1 MMITLYSFRHVAQ
14 RVLALLALASLNGC
28 AAGYYWQATAG
39 HLEIMNG
46 QESVATVL
54 EDPQLASPLRDRL
67 ELSQQALI
75 FAHETLYL
83 PDNGS
88 YTGYYDTG
96 APYVVW
102 NVVAAPELSLE
113 PRTWCF
119 PVTGCIA
126 YRGYFSEA
134 AAEKYAGQL
143 EARGDD
149 IYVGG
154 ITAYSTLGRFRD
166 PVLNT
171 MLNQP
176 EPDFVGLLFHELAHQ
191 RLYVQDD
198 SAFNEAYA
206 TAVEL
211 EGLRRWQILHAQ
223 PVAVDNDEQRAAA
236 VSLLRDTRKRL
247 KEIYASDRDASAK
260 RLAKQQVL
268 EDASEAYERLA
279 EEWQLAGKKNQPYAR
294 LFRQGLNNASL
305 AALATYD
312 DYVPAFNELL
322 QQCGAWLACFYY
334 RSEQIAALPPIERKA
349 RMQELLQAAA
359 NRKNDTPHTVVR

>member
-1 MMITLYSFRHVAQ
+1 MMITLNRFRYLPQ
-14 RVLALLALASLNGC
+14 SVLAVCAIASLNGC
-28 AAGYYWQATAG
+28 AAGYYWQASAG
-39 HLEIMNG
+39 HLKIVNG

-54 EDPQLASPLRDRL
+54 EDPQLAPPLRARL
-67 ELSQQALI
+67 ELSQQALV
-75 FAHETLYL
+75 FAHATLRL

-96 APYVVW
+96 AQYVVW
-102 NVVAAPELSLE
+102 NVFAAPELSLK

-119 PVTGCIA
+119 PVAGCIA
-126 YRGYFSEA
+126 YRGYFKEA
-134 AAEKYAGQL
+134 AARKYADRL
-143 EARGDD
+143 AARGDD

-198 SAFNEAYA
+198 SAFNEAFA
-206 TAVEL
+206 TAVEM
-211 EGLRRWQILHAQ
+211 EGLRRWQIQNGKL
-223 PVAVDNDEQRAAA
+223 AVVDDDDQRAAA
-236 VSLLRDTRKRL
+236 VRLLRNTRKRL
-247 KEIYASDRDASAK
+247 KVIYASDRDVSAQ
-260 RLAKQQVL
+260 RIAKQQVL
-268 EDASEAYERLA
+268 DDVRSDYEELA
-279 EEWQLAGKKNQPYAR
+279 AEWQLAGKKTLPYAY
-294 LFRQGLNNASL
+294 LIRQGLNNASL
-305 AALATYD
+305 AAVATYD
-312 DYVPAFNELL
+312 DYVPAFGELL

-334 RSEQIAALPPIERKA
+334 RSEQIAALPPVERTA

-359 NRKNDTPHTVVR
+359 DRK